1 MSPLSVVLDGATITP
16 MVSDFLTFRYMVDVL
31 TVSFLAATVTDFGAS
46 VGCGTA
52 VGCGAAVGS
61 TPLESVLQLG

>member
-1 MSPLSVVLDGATITP
+1 M
-16 MVSDFLTFRYMVDVL
+16 

-61 TPLESVLQLG
+61 NVGVGVAVGVGCGILIFWIPSVRKVSLRSNQTSV